1 MTEANLVVLSAGDA
15 ALALDTT
22 GPGLPRVLHWG
33 VDPGFRAGDAAQVL
47 DAMGRSP
54 GHQAGSLM
62 PCQGL
67 GSGWFGR
74 PALAGHRDGRVRPVR
89 FELAGPVA
97 VQAEDGR
104 GGTVRVRALDP
115 GAGLALDTE
124 LEMTEQSVVRLRHTL
139 TNTATDAYTLDALTC
154 VLPVPAHAA
163 ELLDF
168 AGRWA
173 RERSP
178 QRSPLRQG
186 VRSRESRRGRTG
198 FDAGLLLAGTEGF
211 GFRHGEVWAVHPA
224 WSGNH
229 VQYAERLVDGTTVLG
244 GGELLDAGE
253 IRLEEGESYRTPWV
267 YFAASGTGLDGISRG
282 FHNLLRARPQH
293 PATTRPVTLNIWE
306 AVYFDH
312 DSERLRAAARTA
324 AEVGVERFVV
334 DDGWFRHRRHDRA
347 GLGDWYVDEKVWPD
361 GLRPFA
367 DHVHALGMQFGL
379 WFEPEMVNPDSDLAR
394 AHPDW
399 FLADPD
405 RLPFEQRNQHV
416 LDVAHPD
423 AHAYL
428 LERISTLVGEVGIDY
443 IKWDH
448 NRDLADAVHDG
459 RPGVHAQTTAVYRL
473 LDELRAHH
481 PGLEIESCSS
491 GGARADLGILER
503 TDRIWGSDN
512 IDPIERQAIQRW
524 TGLLLPSEL
533 IGSHIGSSPAH
544 ISHRH
549 TELAFRCATALFGH
563 AGIESDLSTWS
574 KDELRALTAWVG
586 AYKQLRPLLHSGD
599 VVRADHPDPA
609 AWVHGVVSPDRSHA
623 VFAYVQL
630 ATSVAESGAPVRLP
644 GLEPRTRYTL
654 RVHPELSAPEHT
666 WPAWA
671 KRSTALTLT
680 GRYLAQVGLAAP
692 DTANR
697 PGHALVVEAQAQ
709 PPAARTS

>member
-1 MTEANLVVLSAGDA
+1 MTEAKLVVLTAGEA
-15 ALALDTT
+15 ALALDVT
-22 GPGLPRVLHWG
+22 GPEPPRVLHWG
-33 VDPGFRAGDAAQVL
+33 ADPGFGAGDAAQVL
-47 DAMGRSP
+47 DAMGRTSR
-54 GHQAGSLM
+54 HQGGSLM
-62 PCQGL
+62 PSQGR

-74 PALAGHRDGRVRPVR
+74 PTLAGHRDGRVRPLR
-89 FELAGPVA
+89 FELAEPVA
-97 VQAEDGR
+97 VRGARDGR
-104 GGTVRVRALDP
+104 GGTVHARALDP

-124 LEMTEQSVVRLRHTL
+124 LEMTEQGVVRMRHTL
-139 TNTATDAYTLDALTC
+139 TNTAPQPYTVEALAC

-168 AGRWA
+168 TGRWA

-178 QRSPLRQG
+178 QRAPLRHG
-186 VRSRESRRGRTG
+186 VWSRENRRGRTG
-198 FDAGLLLAGTEGF
+198 FDAGLLLTGTEGF
-211 GFRHGEVWAVHPA
+211 GFRHGEVWGVHPA

-229 VQYAERLVDGTTVLG
+229 VQYAERLADGTTVLG
-244 GGELLDAGE
+244 AGELLDAGE
-253 IRLEEGESYRTPWV
+253 IRLAEGESHRTPWV
-267 YFAASGTGLDGISRG
+267 YFATSGTGLDGISRG
-282 FHNLLRARPQH
+282 FHAMLRARPQH
-293 PATTRPVTLNIWE
+293 PANARPVTLNIWE

-312 DSERLRAAARTA
+312 DPERLHAFARTA

-361 GLRPFA
+361 GLRPLA
-367 DHVHALGMQFGL
+367 DHVHGLGMQFGL

-399 FLADPD
+399 FLADPE
-405 RLPFEQRNQHV
+405 RLPYEQRSQHV

-443 IKWDH
+443 VKWDH

-473 LDELRAHH
+473 LDELRARH

-512 IDPIERQAIQRW
+512 IDPVERQAIQRW
-524 TGLLLPSEL
+524 TGLLLPYEL
-533 IGSHIGSSPAH
+533 IGSHVGSSPAH
-544 ISHRH
+544 ISHRD
-549 TELAFRCATALFGH
+549 TTLAFRCATALFGH
-563 AGIESDLSTWS
+563 AGIESDISGWPQE
-574 KDELRALTAWVG
+574 DQAALAAWID
-586 AYKQLRPLLHSGD
+586 AYKQLRPLLHGGD
-599 VVRADHPDPA
+599 VVRTDHPDPA
-609 AWVHGVVSPDRSHA
+609 AWVHGVVSRDRAHA
-623 VFAYVQL
+623 LFAYVQL
-630 ATSVAESGAPVRLP
+630 ETSAAENGAPVRLP
-644 GLEPRTRYTL
+644 GLEPGTRYAL
-654 RVHPELSAPEHT
+654 RVRPELSSPEPT

-671 KRSTALTLT
+671 RRTAPLTLT

-692 DTANR
+692 GLADR
-697 PGHALVVEAQAQ
+697 PGHALVVEALAVA
-709 PPAARTS
+709 PAPQE